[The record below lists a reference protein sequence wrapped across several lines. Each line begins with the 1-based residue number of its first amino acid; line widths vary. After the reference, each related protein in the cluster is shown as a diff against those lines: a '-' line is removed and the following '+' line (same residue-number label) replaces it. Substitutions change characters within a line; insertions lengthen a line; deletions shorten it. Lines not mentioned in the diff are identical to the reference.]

1 MNLLFVTTQ
10 TEWGGSE
17 PLWVETAKRAAA
29 EGHKV
34 TAVFP
39 HNAQPHSGYD
49 KLRDA
54 GVDFVTRP
62 ARMEPTL
69 LRRIGWKLQGLGKPE
84 VEWWRRCFA
93 RTPDAVCIS
102 QGGSYCALTM
112 PGLVEWLRESPMPY
126 VLVSHSHRARAL
138 PESKYITRLQR
149 LFREAFAVGFVA
161 EANRVASETFL
172 GLELPQAKVLQ
183 NPLNLKTIESVPW
196 PEKTSPLRLA
206 CVGRIKFEDKGQDLL
221 VAALAQDHW
230 KPRDF
235 TLDVFGSGPDES
247 ALQERID
254 RQSLKDK
261 VRLAGFERDVRKIWA
276 DHHVLVMPS
285 QSEGTPISLIEA
297 QMCARPAV
305 VTAVDGNGDWVED
318 GQTGFVAKE
327 ASVEAISDALER
339 MWSRR
344 DQLRAIGEAARQACL
359 AKRDP
364 DPEGTLLALLL
375 SAAAVGK

>member
-1 MNLLFVTTQ
+1 MNLLFITTQ

-17 PLWVETAKRAAA
+17 PLWVETAKKAAA
-29 EGHKV
+29 EGHEV
-34 TAVFP
+34 AAVFP
-39 HNAQPHSGYD
+39 HNAQPHSGYE
-49 KLRDA
+49 KLREA
-54 GVDFVTRP
+54 GVEVVARP

-84 VEWWRRCFA
+84 VEWWRRRFA
-93 RTPDAVCIS
+93 RTPDAVCVS

-149 LFREAFAVGFVA
+149 LFRDASAIGFVA
-161 EANRVASETFL
+161 EANRVAAEEFL
-172 GLELPQAKVLQ
+172 GLKLPQAKILQ
-183 NPLNLKTIESVPW
+183 NPLNLRTVDSVPW
-196 PEKTSPLRLA
+196 PEENSPLQLA
-206 CVGRIKFEDKGQDLL
+206 CVGRIDFEDKGQDLL
-221 VAALAQDHW
+221 VDALAQDRLRS
-230 KPRDF
+230 RDF
-235 TLDVFGSGPDES
+235 TLDIFGSGPDEA
-247 ALQERID
+247 ALRERIEHHGL
-254 RQSLKDK
+254 QGK
-261 VRLAGFERDVRKIWA
+261 VRLAGFERDIRKIWA

-285 QSEGTPISLIEA
+285 RSEGTPISLIEA
-297 QMCARPAV
+297 QICARPSV
-305 VTAVDGNGDWVED
+305 VTDVDGNGEWVKD
-318 GQTGFVAKE
+318 GKTGFMAKE

-375 SAAAVGK
+375 SAAAVRK

>member
-17 PLWVETAKRAAA
+17 PLWAETAKRAAA
-29 EGHKV
+29 EGHRV

-39 HNAQPHSGYD
+39 HSAQPHDGYN
-49 KLRDA
+49 KLREA
-54 GVDFVTRP
+54 GVEFISRP

-84 VEWWRRCFA
+84 VEWWRRRFA
-93 RTPDAVCIS
+93 RTPDAVCVS

-126 VLVSHSHRARAL
+126 ILVSHSHRARAL

-149 LFREAFAVGFVA
+149 LFRGASAIGFVA
-161 EANRVASETFL
+161 KANRAAAEEFL
-172 GLELPQAKVLQ
+172 GLKLPQANILQ

-196 PEKTSPLRLA
+196 PEKASPLRLA
-206 CVGRIKFEDKGQDLL
+206 CVGRIDFEDKGQDLL
-221 VAALAQDHW
+221 VDSLAQYQW

-235 TLDVFGSGPDES
+235 TLDIYGSGPDES

-254 RQSLKDK
+254 RQGLTDK
-261 VRLAGFERDVRKIWA
+261 VRLAGFERDVRNIWA
-276 DHHVLVMPS
+276 DHQVLVMPS
-285 QSEGTPISLIEA
+285 RSEGTPISLIEA
-297 QMCARPAV
+297 QICARPAV
-305 VTAVDGNGDWVED
+305 VTDVDGNGDWVED
-318 GQTGFVAKE
+318 GKTGFVAKE

-375 SAAAVGK
+375 SAAAVGR

>member
-10 TEWGGSE
+10 TDWGGSE
-17 PLWVETAKRAAA
+17 PLWVEAAKRAAA
-29 EGHKV
+29 GGHDV

-39 HNAQPHSGYD
+39 HNAQLHSGYE

-84 VEWWRRCFA
+84 VEWWRRRFA
-93 RTPDAVCIS
+93 CTPDAVCVS

-149 LFREAFAVGFVA
+149 LFREAIAVGFVA
-161 EANRVASETFL
+161 EANRVAAEEFL
-172 GLELPQAKVLQ
+172 GLKFPQAKILQ
-183 NPLNLKTIESVPW
+183 NPLNLKTTESVPW

-206 CVGRIKFEDKGQDLL
+206 CVGRIDFEDKGQDLL
-221 VAALAQDHW
+221 IDALAQDQW

-235 TLDVFGSGPDES
+235 TLDIYGSGPDDI
-247 ALQERID
+247 ALCERIE
-254 RQSLKDK
+254 RYGLTDK
-261 VRLAGFERDVRKIWA
+261 VRLAGFEHDIRKIWA

-285 QSEGTPISLIEA
+285 RSEGTPISLIEA
-297 QMCARPAV
+297 QICARPAV
-305 VTAVDGNGDWVED
+305 VTDVDGNGDWIEE
-318 GQTGFVAKE
+318 GQTGLLAKE
-327 ASVEAISDALER
+327 ASVEAISDAVER

-359 AKRDP
+359 ANRDP
-364 DPEGTLLALLL
+364 DPEGTLLALMLEQ
-375 SAAAVGK
+375 SRQ